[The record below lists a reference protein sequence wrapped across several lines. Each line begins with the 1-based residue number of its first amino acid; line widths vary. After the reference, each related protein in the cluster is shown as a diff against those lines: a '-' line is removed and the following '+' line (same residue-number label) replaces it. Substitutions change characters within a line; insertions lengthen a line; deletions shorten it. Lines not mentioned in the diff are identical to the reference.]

1 MMIQGCFQALSLST
15 HRSII
20 GRSTAQHIIRTVV
33 LIHLGAISS
42 VAHLVAHGT
51 PNGVRGRDCRL
62 DGWQNYGKTRDNGV
76 TMASDS
82 NITLPAEL
90 LAQVQALAAK
100 EGKTVDELMVE
111 AVKRD
116 IARRMIANLKREG
129 KPSGMAEDGEIQAAV
144 DAVHEYRGR

>member
-1 MMIQGCFQALSLST
+1 
-15 HRSII
+15 
-20 GRSTAQHIIRTVV
+20 
-33 LIHLGAISS
+33 
-42 VAHLVAHGT
+42 
-51 PNGVRGRDCRL
+51 
-62 DGWQNYGKTRDNGV
+62 
-76 TMASDS
+76 MASDS

-144 DAVHEYRGR
+144 DAVHEPWPVNVRRFRQQSLDQRLHISR

>member
-1 MMIQGCFQALSLST
+1 MRQKFPQSARYSE
-15 HRSII
+15 RSARKILPA
-20 GRSTAQHIIRTVV
+20 GR
-33 LIHLGAISS
+33 L
-42 VAHLVAHGT
+42 
-51 PNGVRGRDCRL
+51 
-62 DGWQNYGKTRDNGV
+62 QNYGKTRDNGV

-144 DAVHEYRGR
+144 DAIHEYRGR

>member
-1 MMIQGCFQALSLST
+1 VLAGSHGEEAVEQVLRGQVDIESAAKGKGGQGKGVQP
-15 HRSII
+15 
-20 GRSTAQHIIRTVV
+20 
-33 LIHLGAISS
+33 
-42 VAHLVAHGT
+42 GT
-51 PNGVRGRDCRL
+51 GFVSP

>member
-1 MMIQGCFQALSLST
+1 MLWEPS
-15 HRSII
+15 SIDSFVD
-20 GRSTAQHIIRTVV
+20 RRF
-33 LIHLGAISS
+33 
-42 VAHLVAHGT
+42 
-51 PNGVRGRDCRL
+51 RGQTEYAEEIA
-62 DGWQNYGKTRDNGV
+62 GWQNYGKTRDNGV

-129 KPSGMAEDGEIQAAV
+129 KPSGRAEDVEIQAAV
-144 DAVHEYRGR
+144 DAIHEYRGR

>member
-1 MMIQGCFQALSLST
+1 MGFSMSQNNPVTSCHRIASL
-15 HRSII
+15 
-20 GRSTAQHIIRTVV
+20 
-33 LIHLGAISS
+33 
-42 VAHLVAHGT
+42 HGT

-144 DAVHEYRGR
+144 DAIHEYRGR

>member
-1 MMIQGCFQALSLST
+1 MMIQGCFQALNLST

-20 GRSTAQHIIRTVV
+20 GRSTAQHIIRTIVI
-33 LIHLGAISS
+33 IHLGVISS
-42 VAHLVAHGT
+42 ARISCRAS
-51 PNGVRGRDCRL
+51 PPSGVRGRDCRL

-76 TMASDS
+76 IMASDS

-111 AVKRD
+111 AVTRD

>member
-1 MMIQGCFQALSLST
+1 VVTGFVVTGLPVC
-15 HRSII
+15 
-20 GRSTAQHIIRTVV
+20 TA
-33 LIHLGAISS
+33 
-42 VAHLVAHGT
+42 

-62 DGWQNYGKTRDNGV
+62 DGWQNYGKTRDNGE

-129 KPSGMAEDGEIQAAV
+129 EPSGMAEDGEIQAAV

>member
-1 MMIQGCFQALSLST
+1 MLWEPS
-15 HRSII
+15 SIDSFVDRRFR
-20 GRSTAQHIIRTVV
+20 GQTVSWTDSFV
-33 LIHLGAISS
+33 DRRF
-42 VAHLVAHGT
+42 
-51 PNGVRGRDCRL
+51 RGQTEYAEEIA
-62 DGWQNYGKTRDNGV
+62 GWQNYGKTRDNGV

-111 AVKRD
+111 ALKRD

>member
-1 MMIQGCFQALSLST
+1 
-15 HRSII
+15 
-20 GRSTAQHIIRTVV
+20 
-33 LIHLGAISS
+33 
-42 VAHLVAHGT
+42 
-51 PNGVRGRDCRL
+51 
-62 DGWQNYGKTRDNGV
+62 
-76 TMASDS
+76 MASDS

-116 IARRMIANLKREG
+116 IGRRMIANLKREG